1 MNYIKRNIAS
11 FLAFIIANIVAA
23 INFNLLA
30 KPINLVS
37 GGSGGLALV
46 FNKFFSISTSN
57 IIAIVYILTLI
68 LSLFLL
74 EKKTVVGI
82 VLASIVYPTVV
93 YLTEDISKIV
103 DLSYLSPFLICII
116 SGFISGVTNGTIY
129 KYRLASGG
137 LGVFPLILNKYL
149 KVSISTANFVINT
162 TIVLMG
168 AYFYGF
174 NMVLYAII
182 LLYINSYVCNM
193 IILGTAKN
201 KVLFIRSKQEDKI
214 TQLLHEKY
222 HINATILDS
231 VGQNTLM
238 IVIRNIDY
246 VKIKKDLYRKDKDIF
261 FTTSNCYEFEK

>member
-46 FNKFFSISTSN
+46 FNKLFSISTSN

-103 DLSYLSPFLICII
+103 DLSYLSPF
-116 SGFISGVTNGTIY
+116 
-129 KYRLASGG
+129 
-137 LGVFPLILNKYL
+137 
-149 KVSISTANFVINT
+149 
-162 TIVLMG
+162 
-168 AYFYGF
+168 
-174 NMVLYAII
+174 
-182 LLYINSYVCNM
+182 
-193 IILGTAKN
+193 
-201 KVLFIRSKQEDKI
+201 
-214 TQLLHEKY
+214 
-222 HINATILDS
+222 
-231 VGQNTLM
+231 
-238 IVIRNIDY
+238 
-246 VKIKKDLYRKDKDIF
+246 
-261 FTTSNCYEFEK
+261 